1 MSFFQTASTDKIV
14 ASSLLSGFK
23 KTGRRVGKV
32 EKTCPSSEKKK
43 STKHFS
49 KKAEIFHAQ
58 SLRFYSQRQSA
69 RALETR
75 LIVLNKKKL
84 SL

>member
-32 EKTCPSSEKKK
+32 EKTCPSAEKKK
-43 STKHFS
+43 SAKHFS
-49 KKAEIFHAQ
+49 KQEFLLKISRHTQ
-58 SLRFYSQRQSA
+58 SLRF
-69 RALETR
+69 
-75 LIVLNKKKL
+75 
-84 SL
+84 